1 MSIKIG
7 IVGTNFISDRLIDA
21 VSVVPGIEAAA
32 VFSRT
37 QRKGEDFADRHGI
50 EKSQVYTEYESFLE
64 SGIDAVYIATPIYAH
79 KYQAIR
85 AMEHGK
91 HVLCEKIMAVNAGEV
106 QEMIEC
112 AAKNQ
117 VVLLEAMRPAFDP
130 GFTKVKEL
138 LPKIGRIRRVT
149 MEYCQYSSRY
159 DKFKQGEVLN
169 AFNPELSN
177 GAIMDIGVYSI
188 YLIAMLFGE
197 PKKVKAFSTTLS
209 NGFEGD
215 GIVLM
220 QYEDLIAEAIYSKI
234 VESEN
239 PSIIVGEE
247 GSILIDHLGN
257 PKSIELRMRDGRTS
271 YYLAENDWA
280 QSTDSMEGISDNKTL
295 EAADAG
301 HTKLIGNMQYE
312 VRIFTEMAAGREK
325 ENPYLEYSLHTV
337 KIIDE
342 ARAQNGIVFPADLLY
357 NEE

>member
-1 MSIKIG
+1 MSIRIG
-7 IVGTNFISDRLIDA
+7 IVGTNFISDRFIDA
-21 VSVVPGIEAAA
+21 VSITPGIEAAA

-37 QRKGEDFADRHGI
+37 QQKGEYFANKHGI
-50 EKSQVYTEYESFLE
+50 EKTQVYTDYEEFLE
-64 SGIDAVYIATPIYAH
+64 SGIDAVYVATPTYAH
-79 KYQAIR
+79 KNQAIR
-85 AMEHGK
+85 AMEHGR
-91 HVLCEKIMAVNAGEV
+91 HVLCEKIMAVNAKEV
-106 QEMIEC
+106 QEMIQC
-112 AAKNQ
+112 AKKNQ

-138 LPKIGRIRRVT
+138 LSKIGKIRRVT

-159 DKFKQGEVLN
+159 DKFKQGEILN

-177 GAIMDIGVYSI
+177 GAIMDIGVYPI
-188 YLIAMLFGE
+188 YLIAMLFGA
-197 PKKVKAFSTTLS
+197 PQNVKAFSTVLS

-220 QYEDLIAEAIYSKI
+220 QYEDMIAEAVYSKI

-247 GSILIDHLGN
+247 GSILLDHLGN
-257 PKSIELRMRDGRTS
+257 PKSIEVRMRDGRIS
-271 YYLAENDWA
+271 YYLAENGWEESSSNMD
-280 QSTDSMEGISDNKTL
+280 GISDNKTV

-312 VRIFTEMAAGREK
+312 VKVFTDMAAGCVK
-325 ENPYLEYSLHTV
+325 ENPYFEYSLNTV

-342 ARAQNGIVFPADLLY
+342 ARKQNGIVFPADLLY